1 MKIST
6 LLSTVAVA
14 AVLASPAAAGT
25 INQGQYYTGLPGFL
39 GGPHNSPITSVGD
52 ALNIVNAQAHFGA
65 VSNLV
70 SAWHAVGSSAGNNGT
85 ASMADGASYSLKGNV
100 SKDCAFYSG
109 SSASHSLDFGTI
121 GIYASDNTG
130 PAAAFDMTAPA
141 SVTVY
146 TNLAGCNTS
155 NTVKLTKNSADGLLN
170 QGNSGGYDTNVFQ
183 ANLPFTVEAK
193 YTAVAQSSVAGG
205 ALTTL
210 SVGSEALSGQATH
223 GAWKSPMS
231 IAVNI
236 PVATKSLL
244 AGDYT
249 GSVAVEITAF

>member
-1 MKIST
+1 MKKIALIS
-6 LLSTVAVA
+6 SVAVFA
-14 AVLASPAAAGT
+14 LAGT
-25 INQGQYYTGLPGFL
+25 SVFAGDISHGEWARTVSGQLVTGHTNAAQDLW
-39 GGPHNSPITSVGD
+39 NND
-52 ALNIVNAQAHFGA
+52 AANRLNAQTG
-65 VSNLV
+65 NLPEI
-70 SAWHAVGSSAGNNGT
+70 SATYFVGSSAGNNGT
-85 ASMADGASYSLKGNV
+85 ESMSDGATYSLKGNV
-100 SKDCAFYSG
+100 TKDCAFYSG

-130 PAAAFDMTAPA
+130 PAAAFDMTGPA

-155 NTVKLTKNSADGLLN
+155 NTVKLTKNSVDGLVN
-170 QGNSGGYDTNVFQ
+170 AGNTGGYDTNVFQ

-193 YTAVAQSSVAGG
+193 YTAVAQGSVAAG
-205 ALTTL
+205 ASTTL
-210 SVGSEALSGQATH
+210 SVASTALSSQATH

-236 PVATKSLL
+236 PVASKSLL

>member
-1 MKIST
+1 MKSVV
-6 LLSTVAVA
+6 LLAAA
-14 AVLASPAAAGT
+14 AVLATAASAQAGA
-25 INQGQYYTGLPGFL
+25 IDQGQYHNTFGYDHTEG
-39 GGPHNSPITSVGD
+39 NSPWNLS
-52 ALNIVNAQAHFGA
+52 NAQNGNRTEA
-65 VSNLV
+65 
-70 SAWHAVGSSAGNNGT
+70 AWHAVGSSAGNNGT
-85 ASMADGASYSLKGNV
+85 ASLTDGATYSLKGNV

-236 PVATKSLL
+236 PVASKSLL